1 MTTAKPAAGQPFRHD
16 ARRLDRDE
24 MKRIVTRQVRIEL
37 EAQGTAPKPFNP
49 AMVGTGILAGIAF
62 IFSVMSWLNEGTQ
75 DKVGKITGPL
85 ASQVTEMDRRL
96 TGRIERLESRVDKV
110 DERLLDIEKRLE
122 RIDGRFDAVDAR
134 FDAVDKQFATVNR
147 HFDAVN
153 EKLELLLKRR

>member
-1 MTTAKPAAGQPFRHD
+1 MTTVKPAAGQPFRHD

-37 EAQGTAPKPFNP
+37 EAQGAAPKPFNP

-85 ASQVTEMDRRL
+85 ASQITEMGRRL

-110 DERLLDIEKRLE
+110 DERLLDIEKAAGADRCTL
-122 RIDGRFDAVDAR
+122 
-134 FDAVDKQFATVNR
+134 
-147 HFDAVN
+147 
-153 EKLELLLKRR
+153 